1 MKSSVVFTFKTL
13 PQAEKAEFAANV
25 ITKMTADPQF
35 VSLLPQVE
43 TLKTAYEAY
52 QAAVS
57 KASDGGKIATQLREG
72 R

>member
-1 MKSSVVFTFKTL
+1 MKSSVVFTFKLL

-43 TLKTAYEAY
+43 NLKG
-52 QAAVS
+52 V
-57 KASDGGKIATQLREG
+57 
-72 R
+72 